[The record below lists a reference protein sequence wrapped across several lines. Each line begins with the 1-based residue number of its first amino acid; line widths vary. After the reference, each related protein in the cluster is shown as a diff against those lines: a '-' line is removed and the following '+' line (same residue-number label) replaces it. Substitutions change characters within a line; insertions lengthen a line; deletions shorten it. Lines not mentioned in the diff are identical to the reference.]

1 MPTAMPEAPFISTFG
16 SLDGKNLGSINVPS
30 KLGIQSTVP
39 WDISAKRFCE
49 YDESRHSVYLIAA
62 KLLGSSSDPKLPWPS
77 IKGCRV
83 ENSCAINTIASYAAP
98 SPCG

>member
-39 WDISAKRFCE
+39 WDISVKRFCE
-49 YDESRHSVYLIAA
+49 YDESRHSVYLYRGKTFWDRQEIQSYLD
-62 KLLGSSSDPKLPWPS
+62 LLS
-77 IKGCRV
+77 KGI
-83 ENSCAINTIASYAAP
+83 E
-98 SPCG
+98 